1 MKGVFTMAATPIP
14 PVINNHLSLWQKY
27 RHDVLVTTTAVALS
41 LLLILLCYH
50 FFLRLPES
58 DVEDAARQDV
68 VKLIFTDAYW
78 FHELYVRW
86 TVVDWILTFLATGT
100 ALSAVIKNAYSVKT
114 GASDLSR
121 LDKLLIVLAV
131 LTVLATTFDGKLH
144 AGQLAEKYRA
154 GDLILQ
160 EAKIDYAGSTKDAAA
175 VTALKNKWHEAQ
187 NKLESTALVAQ
198 TFPDKPIDK
207 SPDKA
212 SPNSSLPQAA
222 PKTGTPPNNHPDRS
236 NAAGPP
242 EKHL

>member
-14 PVINNHLSLWQKY
+14 PVINDHLSLWQKY

-114 GASDLSR
+114 GAADLSR

-207 SPDKA
+207 PADKA
-212 SPNSSLPQAA
+212 SPNSSLPQTA